1 MQLYIEPTPA
11 TPEVLFDLELKNFS
25 INGRSMPEDAESF
38 YLPIINWL
46 KANVEHLDI
55 KANLDVKLEYYNT
68 GSFIRLMEIF
78 NTLEVLNERNNE
90 FSVRW
95 LVEKDDLDNI
105 NDGES
110 FKDVVKIP
118 FKIQVA

>member
-11 TPEVLFDLELKNFS
+11 TPEVLFDLELKKFS

-46 KANVEHLDI
+46 KENVEHLDI

>member
-11 TPEVLFDLELKNFS
+11 TPEVLFDLELEKFS

-46 KANVEHLDI
+46 KENVEHLDI